1 MLGLATLAVLA
12 TVAAFLAV
20 RVVVKGVVLAAVVT
34 VPAVV
39 IPPVFIIGVLRSVV
53 LARLPT
59 EAAPAISSHSTPALP
74 YAHFDFELRTS
85 NSNFEF
91 HTRRSGCARPAP
103 SPPHPVCN
111 HQPLPATTGSLSR
124 GTQTRTRSR
133 PHVQPVEEFACRPNV
148 HADSSSAPMR
158 C

>member
-74 YAHFDFELRTS
+74 WLLKADSLAEHV
-85 NSNFEF
+85 
-91 HTRRSGCARPAP
+91 RRS
-103 SPPHPVCN
+103 SPLN
-111 HQPLPATTGSLSR
+111 DLM
-124 GTQTRTRSR
+124 RT
-133 PHVQPVEEFACRPNV
+133 PPTAK
-148 HADSSSAPMR
+148 
-158 C
+158 